1 MPVVS
6 VHAYGFAG
14 TLRPKDAAGCI
25 GDPTQVR
32 VTKTLAVANLGDG
45 RWTVVHDFGAVVFFG
60 FDEAARAACI
70 QTILAKQAS
79 KEPHPPLL
87 DDYLVEVR
95 PDEPPSATFDRAI
108 VPALDEATV
117 EIIALVLAQSVAMDY
132 YEEDVEE
139 MFARVA
145 ALSSR
150 LASEGRLHPRGREL
164 SRFIGRILATRNQI
178 AMTLSL
184 LDAPGV
190 TWEREASDRLH
201 RALRTTFEID
211 DRYRTQNHKLGLI
224 QDNLEIIVDLVQ
236 SRKATLLEATVI
248 ALILFEV
255 VMGLLG
261 FFGVG
266 RH

>member
-1 MPVVS
+1 MPVVP

-14 TLRPKDAAGCI
+14 TLRPKDGAGCI
-25 GDPTQVR
+25 GESTHVR
-32 VTKTLAVANLGDG
+32 VTKTLAIASHGED

-60 FDEAARAACI
+60 FDEASRAACI
-70 QTILAKQAS
+70 KTILEKQGS
-79 KEPHPPLL
+79 NEPHPPLL

-95 PDEPPSATFDRAI
+95 PGESPSATFDRAI
-108 VPALDEATV
+108 VPVLDEATV
-117 EIIALVLAQSVAMDY
+117 EVISLVLAQSVAMDY
-132 YEEDVEE
+132 YEEDVGI

-145 ALSSR
+145 ALSSG
-150 LASEGRLHPRGREL
+150 LAAEGKLRQRGREL
-164 SRFIGRILATRNQI
+164 ARFIGSILVTRNQI

-201 RALRTTFEID
+201 RAMRTTFEIE
-211 DRYRTQNHKLGLI
+211 DRYRTQSHKLSVI

-236 SRKATLLEATVI
+236 SRRATVLEATVI
-248 ALILFEV
+248 VLILFELL
-255 VMGLLG
+255 MGLLG

-266 RH
+266 RR